1 MLKKRISMLLV
12 AVMIITGIP
21 CMPKAEVSAAS
32 KDTYTI
38 DVNDSSYD
46 PRGTGRVTMAK
57 DQGSYGICYA
67 YALASAVE
75 TSLIKTGQADSSV
88 DISDMQIA
96 FLTSCYK
103 DQAGPNSSCYV
114 YDEIIKNMNGGS
126 GEPSQWRMHRYGFV
140 DETEMPI
147 TLITDRSTFGTW
159 YDRAI
164 NYKYKVKRAYEAPAG
179 DIQGTKEIISKCGSV
194 VTSYIVYDY
203 YYNTTLSVYSYNN
216 PTAEKYTNHGIQIV
230 GWDDNYSKDNFLI
243 KPSKNGAWLCK
254 NSWGPFW
261 SKDGYFWMSY
271 ETYTDEMQGLI
282 LTTDKNY
289 DYCVNKEYNIM
300 VGDSIDVKKDLAGY
314 VDDDEVVRYVYGKD
328 NYTEKDGVFTATE
341 STESSIAGYSKIFAY
356 VGINQVGEIKT
367 VIKPT
372 PTPTPTVQPTED
384 PTPVPTVQP
393 TATPLTTVQPTK
405 APTVQQSSQPVVK
418 PYIAPSKTSNSSG
431 FSVPKTEYNSSLRN
445 VDYKSVSGSTSQFK
459 YRTDSEGNA
468 TIVKGKNVKRIT
480 IPNAIKIDGISY
492 TVRKIDGKAF
502 SNLKKLQTVTI
513 QAANVKKLSKNT
525 FFKCKKL
532 KNVTITSVNLSNV
545 SSATISKCSKVKVKV
560 VGRNSKAQSKTAAA
574 FKAAGIKFSYQR
586 K

>member
-38 DVNDSSYD
+38 DANDSSYD

-96 FLTSCYK
+96 YTCSCTNLQCSPYK
-103 DQAGPNSSCYV
+103 NSNRHTYYQILS
-114 YDEIIKNMNGGS
+114 DMNGGMEETS
-126 GEPSQWRMHRYGFV
+126 YYRAHRLGFV
-140 DETEMPI
+140 NETDMPI
-147 TLITDRSTFGTW
+147 ALLADNSTFDTW
-159 YDRAI
+159 YNLAN
-164 NYKYKVKRAYEAPAG
+164 NYKYKIKRAYEVPAG
-179 DIQGTKEIISKCGSV
+179 DIQGVKEIISKCGSV
-194 VTSYIVYDY
+194 VTSYLTSDY
-203 YYNTTLSVYSYNN
+203 LYNTTLPVYSYNN
-216 PTAEKYTNHGIQIV
+216 VSDTLKDSHAIQIV

-254 NSWGPFW
+254 NSWGSYW

-271 ETYTDEMQGLI
+271 ESLTQKFWGL
-282 LTTDKNY
+282 TVTADANY

-314 VDDDEVVRYVYGKD
+314 VDDDEEVRYVYGKD

-372 PTPTPTVQPTED
+372 PTPTPTVQPTEE
-384 PTPVPTVQP
+384 PTPVPT
-393 TATPLTTVQPTK
+393 LQPTK

-418 PYIAPSKTSNSSG
+418 PYIVPSKPSNFSG

-445 VDYKSVSGSTSQFK
+445 VDYKAVSGSTSQFK

-468 TIVKGKNVKRIT
+468 TIVKGKNVKKIT

-532 KNVTITSVNLSNV
+532 KNVTITSLNLSNV
-545 SSATISKCSKVKVKV
+545 SSGTIKKCSKVKVKV
-560 VGRNSKAQSKTAAA
+560 VGRSSKAQSKTAAA

>member
-203 YYNTTLSVYSYNN
+203 YYNTTLPVYSYNN

-314 VDDDEVVRYVYGKD
+314 VDDDEEVRYLYDDSYFQD
-328 NYTEKDGVFTATE
+328 NEDGTFTAKKATDT
-341 STESSIAGYSKIFAY
+341 SWGYNGISVN
-356 VGINQVGEIKT
+356 VGINRVGDFDV

-372 PTPTPTVQPTED
+372 PTPTPTVQPTEE

-393 TATPLTTVQPTK
+393 TKV
-405 APTVQQSSQPVVK
+405 PTVLQSSQPMVK
-418 PYIAPSKTSNSSG
+418 PYIVPSKPSNFSG

-445 VDYKSVSGSTSQFK
+445 VDYKTVSGSTSQFK

-468 TIVKGKNVKRIT
+468 TIVKGKNVKKIT

-532 KNVTITSVNLSNV
+532 KNVTITSLNLSNV
-545 SSATISKCSKVKVKV
+545 SSGTIKKCSKVKVKV
-560 VGRNSKAQSKTAAA
+560 VGRSSKAQSKTAAA

>member
-21 CMPKAEVSAAS
+21 CMPKAEISAAS

-96 FLTSCYK
+96 YTCSCTNLQCSPYK
-103 DQAGPNSSCYV
+103 NSNRHTYYQILS
-114 YDEIIKNMNGGS
+114 DMNGGMEETS
-126 GEPSQWRMHRYGFV
+126 YYRAHRLGFV
-140 DETEMPI
+140 NETDMPI
-147 TLITDRSTFGTW
+147 ALLADNSTFDTW
-159 YDRAI
+159 YNLAN
-164 NYKYKVKRAYEAPAG
+164 NYKYKIKRAYEVPAG
-179 DIQGTKEIISKCGSV
+179 DIQGVKEIISKCGSV
-194 VTSYIVYDY
+194 VTSYLTSDY
-203 YYNTTLSVYSYNN
+203 LYNTTLPVYSYNN
-216 PTAEKYTNHGIQIV
+216 VSDTLKDSHAIQIV

-254 NSWGPFW
+254 NSWGSYW

-271 ETYTDEMQGLI
+271 ESLTQKFWGL
-282 LTTDKNY
+282 TVTADANY
-289 DYCVNKEYNIM
+289 DYYVNKEYNIM

-314 VDDDEVVRYVYGKD
+314 VDDDEEVRYLYDDSYFQD
-328 NYTEKDGVFTATE
+328 NEDGTFTAKKATDT
-341 STESSIAGYSKIFAY
+341 SWGYNGISVN
-356 VGINQVGEIKT
+356 VGINRVGEFDV

-372 PTPTPTVQPTED
+372 PTPTPTVQPTEE
-384 PTPVPTVQP
+384 PTPVPT
-393 TATPLTTVQPTK
+393 LQPTK

-418 PYIAPSKTSNSSG
+418 PYIVPSKPSNFSG

-445 VDYKSVSGSTSQFK
+445 VDYKAVSGSTSQFK

-468 TIVKGKNVKRIT
+468 TIVKGKNVKKIT

-532 KNVTITSVNLSNV
+532 KNVTITSLNLSNV
-545 SSATISKCSKVKVKV
+545 SSGTIKKCSKVKVKV
-560 VGRNSKAQSKTAAA
+560 VGRSSKAQSKTAAA